1 MSDLSL
7 EELKKIAGEKL
18 ENRYLIALTGIIA
31 FSAFVRFEYAF
42 FEGMWVDEANMARMA
57 VDISGHPLSYM
68 TEWKGHIEKRL
79 PVFIY
84 SLILS
89 KSLLGGVLGTETAV
103 RIVNPVIGTATVLG
117 IYVTGREMYSKK
129 TGVVAAALL
138 AVNPLAWFLSER
150 ILIGMSLTGVFVAVV
165 GLIYYGLEDRT
176 YSKYALWLV
185 GPFTAIALLT
195 KQPAYTLGLI
205 LPMYFLYRKRESF
218 TDYLM
223 TDKDLKD
230 SQLWK
235 LACNVDYYI
244 SAALGIILLLPW
256 MIRNMGVCGFPMC
269 GMLKALSFASK
280 DVTRNTASVQT
291 PFYYLFSMG
300 MLLTLPVL
308 AFLIIRLISYIYQNA
323 VRNSDVMV
331 KKIAAFI
338 LLNLAVF
345 VFAKRFVPLMLLS
358 SVALFATEDSDKLLW
373 LWTGIGI
380 GFMSIPEIKVPRY
393 VVFTIPAMVLI
404 SSRAVTEVSGWIGSN
419 LPVETEKLSKDSLKT
434 IILAL
439 IVLPIVLI
447 SFNQGVAM
455 VASNNGSPGLQ
466 EAGNWLRNN
475 MAEGNKFAASSPQ
488 MKFYARPHIET
499 TSAGRIPNNSSAFK
513 DFAREENLTYLVV
526 DVYERTQPDWLQL
539 EAAPY
544 RLPQV
549 TIRKIRQGPLTPSQV
564 VDNFRQNYS
573 YLIPVAKFGKT
584 GLPLTR
590 SNQQPTVTIYRI
602 NQTAL
607 K

>member
-7 EELKKIAGEKL
+7 DELKKIAGEKL
-18 ENRYLIALTGIIA
+18 ENKYLIALTGIIA
-31 FSAFVRFEYAF
+31 FSAFIRFKYAF

-68 TEWKGHIEKRL
+68 TEWKGELTKRL

-84 SLILS
+84 SLGIS
-89 KSLLGGVLGTETAV
+89 KTLLGGLLSTETAI
-103 RIVNPVIGTATVLG
+103 RIVNPVIGTVTVLG
-117 IYVTGREMYSKK
+117 TYITGREMYSKK
-129 TGVVAAALL
+129 TGLVAAALL

-150 ILIGMSLTGVFVAVV
+150 ILIGMSLTGVFVAVI
-165 GLIYYGLEDRT
+165 GLAYYGLEDRK
-176 YSKYALWLV
+176 YSRYALWLV

-205 LPMYFLYRKRESF
+205 LPIYFLYRKRESF

-230 SQLWK
+230 SKLWE
-235 LACNVDYYI
+235 LITNADYYI
-244 SAALGIILLLPW
+244 SAAFGIILLLPW

-280 DVTRNTASVQT
+280 NVTRNTASVQS
-291 PFYYLFSMG
+291 PFYYILAMG

-308 AFLIIRLISYIYQNA
+308 AFLIIRLISYLYNNA
-323 VRNSDVMV
+323 ANNSDILV
-331 KKIAAFI
+331 KKIAVFI
-338 LLNLAVF
+338 ILNLAVF
-345 VFAKRFVPLMLLS
+345 VFGRRFAPLMLLT
-358 SVALFATEDSDKLLW
+358 SVAMFATEDADKLLW

-404 SSRAVTEVSGWIGSN
+404 SSRSITELSGWIGSN
-419 LPVETEKLSKDSLKT
+419 IPVETEKLSKDILKN
-434 IILAL
+434 IIIAL
-439 IVLPIVLI
+439 IVLPMVLI

-455 VASNNGSPGLQ
+455 VASNTGSPGL
-466 EAGNWLRNN
+466 EDAGNWLRAN
-475 MAEGNKFAASSPQ
+475 MNSGDTFASSSPQ

-499 TSAGRIPNNSSAFK
+499 VSAGRIPDNSSAFM

-539 EAAPY
+539 KVAPY
-544 RLPQV
+544 RLPQT
-549 TIRKIRQGPLTPSQV
+549 TIRKIRRGSLTPSQV
-564 VDNFRQNYS
+564 VENFRQNYD

-584 GLPLTR
+584 RVPLTR
-590 SNQQPTVTIYRI
+590 SNQQPTVAIYRI